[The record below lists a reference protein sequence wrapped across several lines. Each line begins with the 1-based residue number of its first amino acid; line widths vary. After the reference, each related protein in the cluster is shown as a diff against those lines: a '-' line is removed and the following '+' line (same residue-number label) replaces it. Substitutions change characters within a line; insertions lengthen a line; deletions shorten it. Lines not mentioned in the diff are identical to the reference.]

1 MLDSTEIQT
10 RARTVRNLLR
20 GATTASLA
28 TSMAEDATPYVSLVM
43 VATDPVGR
51 PLMLLSDMA
60 VHSRNIAR
68 NNNVSLLI
76 AEEPDGRDPLTLSR
90 VSIEGTLGIIEDA
103 KLTERYLR
111 RFPSARGFVGFKDF
125 NLYRMDVRRGHL
137 VAGFGDIHW
146 LDKDDFLLAPGFL
159 DDIDIETDVV
169 DHMNADHPDAVQE
182 LCGAEGSG
190 ADAFEITGIDRE
202 GIDFRSGWTYQRILF
217 DEPVSSA
224 NDIRTKIIEMLKIV
238 RN

>member
-1 MLDSTEIQT
+1 MQT
-10 RARTVRNLLR
+10 RALTIRGLLR

-28 TSMAEDATPYVSLVM
+28 TNMAEDANPYASLVL

-60 VHSRNIAR
+60 VHSRNIVK
-68 NNNVSLLI
+68 NSNVSLLI
-76 AEEPDGRDPLTLSR
+76 AEEPNGRDPLTLSR

-103 KLTERYLR
+103 KITERYLR

-125 NLYRMDVRRGHL
+125 NLYRMEVRRGHL

-146 LDKDDFLLAPGFL
+146 VDESDFLLPPGFL
-159 DDIDIETDVV
+159 DDIDVEMDVV
-169 DHMNADHPDAVQE
+169 DHMNTDHLDAVQE
-182 LCGAEGSG
+182 LCNTHGNDTE
-190 ADAFEITGIDRE
+190 DFEITGIDRE
-202 GIDFRSGWTYQRILF
+202 GIDFRCGWTYQRILF
-217 DEPVSSA
+217 DEPVSSP
-224 NDIRTKIIEMLKIV
+224 DSIRTKIIEMLKNV